1 MLALLLLLVPT
12 FAQCGI
18 KHVAQMNYK
27 QELAGRDC
35 PYRSNF
41 KGLPCFG
48 YTQSDADALCAQQ
61 GKETATGY
69 NRNDG
74 SVYICCD
81 GQTSAD
87 VTKEQIKQ
95 RYANRDVCLFNKA
108 GENDCGLQTQLR
120 GTCGF
125 RSGWNQD
132 KADQACVN
140 AGKVKAT
147 AYSRRRSD
155 RRINLCCDGSKMES
169 MEFEAIENAVAAY
182 FPRMTQHRDY
192 TPGNQCSLGNRNGV
206 WSAGVS
212 SNDLNAVKDQCGDQA
227 RALSYTRDT
236 KSYMN
241 IACCEN
247 TAASAEQ
254 SRLEQQNRVLLKA
267 LEDLTLN

>member
-169 MEFEAIENAVAAY
+169 MEFEESLKEKEVSGDVWNARYGCYHVKTSCKWNQDCPSGY
-182 FPRMTQHRDY
+182 YYKNRD
-192 TPGNQCSLGNRNGV
+192 S
-206 WSAGVS
+206 SACWMGS
-212 SNDLNAVKDQCGDQA
+212 YQSICCTLDQ
-227 RALSYTRDT
+227 
-236 KSYMN
+236 
-241 IACCEN
+241 E
-247 TAASAEQ
+247 AASAEQ